1 MGLDRILLIASAA
14 LALTACGSAESN
26 EGGPGGDGPPPMPVE
41 VAIAQQ
47 DTVIDELLATGE
59 IEAAQAIEL
68 KPEVEGR
75 LVSILAREGAVAGRG
90 TPLFKIDDA
99 ELRALV
105 AQLEAERDLADQA
118 LERTREL
125 LARDASSQADLE
137 EAEANQRSKQAQLD
151 LQQVRLDRTIVR
163 APFAGAVGERYV
175 SIGDYVTTSTALTT
189 LQTIDPQRAA
199 FQVPE
204 RHANRLAVGQTVR
217 FKVAAVPN
225 HDFVGEVDFV
235 DPRVQLPGRMIT
247 VKAKVPN
254 PDHELKPGM
263 FIETRLATEVRPE
276 AIIVPEDAILPLQGA
291 NYVWVVEEGMASRR
305 EVELGVRV
313 RGFVEVTG
321 GGVPADAQVV
331 VGGLE
336 RLSEGAP
343 LMPMPRG
350 GMAGG
355 AGPGEEGPPGEEGE
369 ELAEP

>member
-1 MGLDRILLIASAA
+1 MGLDRMTIIALTA
-14 LALTACGSAESN
+14 ALTACGSAESN

-47 DTVIDELLATGE
+47 DTVIDELLATGQ
-59 IEAAQAIEL
+59 IEAVQAIDL
-68 KPEVEGR
+68 KPDIEGR
-75 LVSILAREGAVAGRG
+75 LVSILAREGAIVSRG

-118 LERTREL
+118 LERTRDL
-125 LARDASSQADLE
+125 LERNASSQADLE
-137 EAEANQRSKQAQLD
+137 EAEANQRSTQAQLE
-151 LQQVRLDRTIVR
+151 LQQVRLERTVVR
-163 APFAGAVGERYV
+163 APFAGIVGERYV

-189 LQTIDPQRAA
+189 LQTIDPQRAV

-204 RHANRLAVGQTVR
+204 RHANRLALGQTVR
-217 FKVAAVPN
+217 FQVAAVPD

-235 DPRVQLPGRMIT
+235 DPRVELPGRMIT
-247 VKAKVPN
+247 VKAKIP
-254 PDHELKPGM
+254 
-263 FIETRLATEVRPE
+263 I
-276 AIIVPEDAILPLQGA
+276 QGA
-291 NYVWVVEEGMASRR
+291 NYVWVVEDGTASRR

-313 RGFVEVTG
+313 PGFVEVRG
-321 GGVPADAQVV
+321 GGVAADTQVV

-343 LMPMPRG
+343 VMPMPPG
-350 GMAGG
+350 GMAAGG
-355 AGPGEEGPPGEEGE
+355 APGEQAPAGQ